1 VVAEDGLSFAT
12 MVGESAQ
19 AHGASRNKD
28 NRPLHVVAERRNT
41 ERVSQH
47 ELQILRETVSEFIPT
62 MMDQLKPLQRS
73 GQC

>member
-1 VVAEDGLSFAT
+1 MVAEDGLSFAT

>member
-1 VVAEDGLSFAT
+1 

-62 MMDQLKPLQRS
+62 MMDKLKPVQ
-73 GQC
+73 

>member
-1 VVAEDGLSFAT
+1 MSFAT

-62 MMDQLKPLQRS
+62 MMDQLKPLQ
-73 GQC
+73 